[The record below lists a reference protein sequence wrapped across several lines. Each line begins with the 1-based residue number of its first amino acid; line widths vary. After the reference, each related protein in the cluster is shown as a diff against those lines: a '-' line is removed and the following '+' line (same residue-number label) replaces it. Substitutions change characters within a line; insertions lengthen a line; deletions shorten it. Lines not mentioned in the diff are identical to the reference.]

1 MRGAP
6 LHVIVHH
13 PGIKGVN
20 GFVIVFEHEIDL
32 LLHLNDA
39 VLLKG
44 RDFTNVLTYLIVVS
58 VVISESKVESGSN
71 EL

>member
-1 MRGAP
+1 MRGTT

-13 PGIKGVN
+13 PGVEGIN

-44 RDFTNVLTYLIVVS
+44 RDLPYVLTDLIVIP
-58 VVISESKVESGSN
+58 VVISKCKIESGSN